1 MMKKIIFNIYA
12 ALLASLAIFCVILM
26 TEPGQSL
33 NVPRDWLLHYYN
45 NAALYMMLQTFALI
59 GLWTLSEKWEIWGR
73 KLMSLASLGVFI
85 TFWGTM
91 HAMPTAFPTQQFS
104 AEFFTVEEAD
114 RYIPE
119 QDQRVYVVE
128 INGEVRIF
136 PRYHVQIPHVAGWRS
151 EDTDYAITYCGLSN
165 LAMVVETDYGLGEA
179 DLQVLGQA
187 HNNLIFKDVNN
198 GTAIQQ
204 ITMKSEFTDHET
216 TVHANTQM
224 EWSTAKTLHPNAQVY
239 IYGMDRFI
247 DEILLY
253 LFEEPLQKQRTSGES
268 FIFPTLD
275 LVDNRIDFKTE
286 IFGYD
291 NGKAQIAI
299 APEFA
304 RANDGYLF
312 ELAGEFLY
320 IETDGQIVRLINAQ
334 TEQQVATHNGVH
346 FGIWAQFFTDTEV
359 LM

>member
-1 MMKKIIFNIYA
+1 MKKIIFNVYA
-12 ALLASLAIFCVILM
+12 ALLASIAIFCVILM

-33 NVPRDWLLHYYN
+33 NVPRDWLLNYYD
-45 NAALYMMLQTFALI
+45 NAVLYMTLQTVALI
-59 GLWTLSEKWEIWGR
+59 CLWTLSEKWKMWNR
-73 KLMSLASLGVFI
+73 KLMVASSAGVLL
-85 TFWGTM
+85 TFWASM

-114 RYIPE
+114 QYIPE

-128 INGEVRIF
+128 LNGEVRIF
-136 PRYHVQIPHVAGWRS
+136 PRYHVQLPHVAGWES
-151 EDTDYAITYCGLSN
+151 EGTGYAVTYCGLSN

-179 DLQVLGQA
+179 NLQVLGQA

-224 EWSTAKTLHPNAQVY
+224 QWGAAKEMYPDAQVY
-239 IYGMDRFI
+239 IYGMERYI
-247 DEILLY
+247 DGLL
-253 LFEEPLQKQRTSGES
+253 LDVFEGPLEMQRTKGES

-275 LVDNRIDFKTE
+275 LVDNRMDFKTE

-299 APEFA
+299 DPEFA
-304 RANDGYLF
+304 RANNGYEF
-312 ELAGEFLY
+312 ELAGESLS
-320 IETDGQIVRLINAQ
+320 IETDGQFVRLINVQ
-334 TEQQVATHNGVH
+334 TGKQVATHNGVH
-346 FGIWAQFFTDTEV
+346 FGIWSQFFSDSEV